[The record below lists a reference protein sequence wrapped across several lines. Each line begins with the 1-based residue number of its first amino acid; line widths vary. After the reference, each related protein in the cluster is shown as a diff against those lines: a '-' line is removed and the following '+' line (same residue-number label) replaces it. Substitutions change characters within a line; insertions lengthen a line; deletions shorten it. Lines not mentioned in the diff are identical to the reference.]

1 MERKYKLSG
10 VENVQVIDMLK
21 EKISAGARKIRQ
33 YKEKELHYHQDILF
47 ATNQKQSYEEADG
60 RSNILYKASDG
71 QKVLNIRSK
80 ERNIKDRTIRDIQ
93 TLLEQKKKTKNRIR
107 EIIEKILRI

>member
-21 EKISAGARKIRQ
+21 EKISAGTRKIRQ
-33 YKEKELHYHQDILF
+33 YKEKELHYHQNILF
-47 ATNQKQSYEEADG
+47 PTNQKQSYGEADG

-93 TLLEQKKKTKNRIR
+93 TLFGIEEENKK
-107 EIIEKILRI
+107 

>member
-1 MERKYKLSG
+1 MARKYKLSG
-10 VENVQVIDMLK
+10 VENVQVIDMMK

-33 YKEKELHYHQDILF
+33 YKEEELHYHQDILF

-93 TLLEQKKKTKNRIR
+93 TLLE
-107 EIIEKILRI
+107 